1 MYVVMHAH
9 LKMNEAKLQLQLQV
23 YLLKIPM
30 VSDVFYSTTTKKINV
45 AAEPIVPAEE
55 HPKVDSD
62 TADGASL
69 TAIEDTVVHFN
80 QPKTK
85 ALLCRH
91 ALKTRVFVWS
101 RSLAKALVESLRV
114 V

>member
-1 MYVVMHAH
+1 M
-9 LKMNEAKLQLQLQV
+9 
-23 YLLKIPM
+23 
-30 VSDVFYSTTTKKINV
+30 SDMFYSTATKKINA

-80 QPKTK
+80 QPIWK
-85 ALLCRH
+85 R
-91 ALKTRVFVWS
+91 RR
-101 RSLAKALVESLRV
+101 RSHKQK
-114 V
+114 